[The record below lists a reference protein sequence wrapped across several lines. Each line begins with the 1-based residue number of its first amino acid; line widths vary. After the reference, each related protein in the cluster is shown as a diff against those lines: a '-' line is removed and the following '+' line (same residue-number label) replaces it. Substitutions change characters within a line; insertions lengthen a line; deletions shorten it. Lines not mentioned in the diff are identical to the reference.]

1 MNYRFYFRNILI
13 NWQGNFISIAGLST
27 GMMVAILS
35 LSYIIFESSFDSF
48 HSRAKSIFTVYTK
61 IKVSGSDAISFAC
74 ESGMKEYAVSNI
86 ADVENACIT
95 KRVKSIITLN
105 KNNYKDIEGYYT
117 DSDFF
122 SLFDFRLLSGDSRT
136 LSEPGNIFLTERLA
150 KKLFGKVGCFGK
162 QIYVDKKSY
171 IVSGIIEDPPFNSNL
186 NFDFLLPVANELNTT
201 GTQKGSDMVNLY
213 ILTRTRY
220 KDPAIIG
227 RMLDGY
233 FDSTGKV
240 NERSEVIPLRKLHQ
254 YTWKTAD
261 SFLIFISISLLV
273 LFISLVNYINA
284 FLSGFEARG
293 KEIAM
298 RKVNGASGNIIAR
311 MIIAEIMLTTIIAS
325 ILGFILSV
333 LFLEYFQKLTSIR
346 LQLYGPG
353 LWKIQVLVIT
363 LTLLSGLLSGI
374 IIATRIKGT
383 SLADI
388 IKGRIKFQGS
398 KTRKIFIG
406 LQFGISG
413 GLLCIMVII
422 FLQVKFLENIN
433 MGFDTSNRLLIKL
446 SPVMANKYEMIRS
459 ELQKYPGIKMITGRG
474 STFGNVDM
482 AMTASG
488 DNNSPETRVFVFGY
502 NVEDDFFKTYGI
514 KLLEGKT
521 FSDFSGTDSTLI
533 MLDKYTAGILGL
545 EHPVGSKIKARSM
558 TLEVIG
564 LVADAD
570 FISLAS
576 NRMPRLYT
584 QFSKRCS
591 ELTIMYDGDERA
603 VLTKIGKF
611 LAQLDPDY
619 IFTPEKLSDAVRG
632 LYKKEVNLIDIIS
645 ICGIIAVLLSLSGI
659 YAVAQLFARNN
670 IRQNSIRKI
679 FGASENIIL
688 IHSLLEIVWPV
699 IAGSLISWPVAYL
712 ITKQWLTNFGM
723 KINISP
729 LPFFSTLVILLV
741 FVLVTI
747 YSVTHKFALKDP
759 AEILRLE

>member
-1 MNYRFYFRNILI
+1 
-13 NWQGNFISIAGLST
+13 
-27 GMMVAILS
+27 
-35 LSYIIFESSFDSF
+35 
-48 HSRAKSIFTVYTK
+48 
-61 IKVSGSDAISFAC
+61 
-74 ESGMKEYAVSNI
+74 
-86 ADVENACIT
+86 
-95 KRVKSIITLN
+95 
-105 KNNYKDIEGYYT
+105 
-117 DSDFF
+117 
-122 SLFDFRLLSGDSRT
+122 
-136 LSEPGNIFLTERLA
+136 
-150 KKLFGKVGCFGK
+150 
-162 QIYVDKKSY
+162 
-171 IVSGIIEDPPFNSNL
+171 
-186 NFDFLLPVANELNTT
+186 
-201 GTQKGSDMVNLY
+201 
-213 ILTRTRY
+213 
-220 KDPAIIG
+220 
-227 RMLDGY
+227 
-233 FDSTGKV
+233 
-240 NERSEVIPLRKLHQ
+240 
-254 YTWKTAD
+254 
-261 SFLIFISISLLV
+261 
-273 LFISLVNYINA
+273 
-284 FLSGFEARG
+284 
-293 KEIAM
+293 
-298 RKVNGASGNIIAR
+298 
-311 MIIAEIMLTTIIAS
+311 MLTTIIAS

-388 IKGRIKFQGS
+388 IKGRTRSQGNI
-398 KTRKIFIG
+398 TRKIFVG

-422 FLQVKFLENIN
+422 FLQIKFLENIN
-433 MGFDTSNRLLIKL
+433 MGFDTNNRLLIKL

-482 AMTASG
+482 AMTASR
-488 DNNSPETRVFVFGY
+488 DNYSPETRVFVFGY

-545 EHPVGSKIKARSM
+545 EHPVGSKIKAWGM

-603 VLTKIGKF
+603 VLSKIGKF

-632 LYKKEVNLIDIIS
+632 LYKKEINLIDIIS

-659 YAVAQLFARNN
+659 YAVAQLFARNR

-679 FGASENIIL
+679 FGASETTIL
-688 IHSLLEIVWPV
+688 IRSLIEIVWPV
-699 IAGSLISWPVAYL
+699 IAGTLIFWPAAYL
-712 ITKQWLTNFGM
+712 IAKQWLTNFGM
-723 KINISP
+723 KINISS
-729 LPFFSTLVILLV
+729 LPFISTLVILFV
-741 FVLVTI
+741 FVLVTV